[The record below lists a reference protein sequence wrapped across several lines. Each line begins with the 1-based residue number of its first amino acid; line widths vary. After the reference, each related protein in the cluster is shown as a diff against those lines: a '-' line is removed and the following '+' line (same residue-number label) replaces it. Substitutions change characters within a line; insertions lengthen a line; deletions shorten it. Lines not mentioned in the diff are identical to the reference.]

1 MGDNDTKNTIEEP
14 EATSAMDGSGSFDV
28 EDTVSSG
35 AILRDDE
42 QVTGAA
48 EAAAP
53 PDIDIDDD
61 FENRS
66 PVFKELAL
74 PKLPELKKEN
84 RAKLLM
90 QSPNRL
96 FFYWSVKSNPFRTL
110 HRAFGER
117 TGNYSLVLKLIDLKN
132 DSEEVY
138 PVEAEGSWWFNV
150 AADGSYRAEIGFY
163 APNGP
168 YVRVLFSNEIETPRK
183 NPSPRAATSED
194 WTVSA
199 ATFAEV
205 LDASGFA
212 QDAFDVAMAGDD
224 HEQADRATHAAFT
237 QFVGSEIDIRNF
249 TAEELRLAMLALASG
264 VSLEALRGHI
274 NPALFALLEADAAR
288 FSAELA
294 SAALHEHFGI
304 SSDEVIEE
312 EHIGS
317 AVFGASRVHFPRL
330 TLRRREYP
338 GRELPGLSPLSSLSV
353 ASKL

>member
-1 MGDNDTKNTIEEP
+1 MGENDTKDPVTTDEKLAAKTDAVEE
-14 EATSAMDGSGSFDV
+14 FDV
-28 EDTVSSG
+28 DDTVSSG
-35 AILRDDE
+35 AMLRE
-42 QVTGAA
+42 EETAGAA
-48 EAAAP
+48 EVAAP
-53 PDIDIDDD
+53 PEIDIDDD

-110 HRAFGER
+110 HRAFGDR
-117 TGNYSLVLKLIDLKN
+117 TGSYSLVLKLIDLKN

-224 HEQADRATHAAFT
+224 QENADRATHAAFT
-237 QFVGSEIDIRNF
+237 QFAGSEINLRNF
-249 TAEELRLAMLALASG
+249 SAEELRLAMLALASG

-274 NPALFALLEADAAR
+274 SPALFALLEANAAR

-304 SSDEVIEE
+304 SSDEVVEE

-338 GRELPGLSPLSSLSV
+338 GRELPGLSPVSSRGV